1 MVLKETEL
9 FRRKQNE
16 MFMNIYESVTI
27 TRLIENWI
35 IIQAAAIILKN
46 NALMDF
52 AHDIIY
58 FLHSSFLWRL
68 YLFCYCCFLVI
79 YSCEKLC
86 VVSFAIECDAGQV
99 PIYIKRIYKGN
110 AYEETF
116 QIWEGEA
123 ETGTLMYEK
132 NGLDLADT
140 EQNYEVCLNKAL
152 HTLVLLDAYVT

>member
-46 NALMDF
+46 IALIDF

-58 FLHSSFLWRL
+58 FLHSRFYEDYTYSVIAAFLL
-68 YLFCYCCFLVI
+68 YTRVKSY
-79 YSCEKLC
+79 
-86 VVSFAIECDAGQV
+86 A
-99 PIYIKRIYKGN
+99 
-110 AYEETF
+110 
-116 QIWEGEA
+116 
-123 ETGTLMYEK
+123 
-132 NGLDLADT
+132 
-140 EQNYEVCLNKAL
+140 
-152 HTLVLLDAYVT
+152 